1 MAFFRVSNVIS
12 SASCDCR
19 QRERQ
24 RRIKDFPQN
33 MTTTSWSIS
42 SQRLDHCD
50 LWAANLSALTLSGRL
65 LDMMSTWREIVSTR
79 LLLLVRRSSSAG
91 RETVQPG
98 VLYPDACW
106 VNNECTQARLY
117 IGRQKCFVNVCY
129 CCFLQRTYHLSDL
142 CAAFKSSRVYLHVT
156 TDKLF
161 FKAHEKYLFRL
172 LIFGSYVTLTSS
184 QHKRFS
190 QKKKETNMYLLSCCW
205 KHELLSTSFFFGPK
219 QYFMQ
224 T

>member
-1 MAFFRVSNVIS
+1 MFVIAVFCS
-12 SASCDCR
+12 VRIICQSCAL
-19 QRERQ
+19 
-24 RRIKDFPQN
+24 
-33 MTTTSWSIS
+33 
-42 SQRLDHCD
+42 RLR
-50 LWAANLSALTLSGRL
+50 AAVF
-65 LDMMSTWREIVSTR
+65 I
-79 LLLLVRRSSSAG
+79 
-91 RETVQPG
+91 
-98 VLYPDACW
+98 
-106 VNNECTQARLY
+106 
-117 IGRQKCFVNVCY
+117 
-129 CCFLQRTYHLSDL
+129 
-142 CAAFKSSRVYLHVT
+142 HVT

>member
-1 MAFFRVSNVIS
+1 
-12 SASCDCR
+12 
-19 QRERQ
+19 
-24 RRIKDFPQN
+24 
-33 MTTTSWSIS
+33 
-42 SQRLDHCD
+42 
-50 LWAANLSALTLSGRL
+50 
-65 LDMMSTWREIVSTR
+65 MMSTWREIVSTR

-91 RETVQPG
+91 RETVQLG

-129 CCFLQRTYHLSDL
+129 CCFLQRTYHLSEL

-190 QKKKETNMYLLSCCW
+190 QKKKETNMYLLSCC
-205 KHELLSTSFFFGPK
+205 
-219 QYFMQ
+219 
-224 T
+224 